1 MENSPLPSDHA
12 FKRMKKI
19 EVIEFVKKMDKGLNN
34 LEGELSVALAE
45 RDQADEANQKLND
58 EKIINDKQK
67 IIDQEQIKIL
77 QAELSR
83 LEEKNYKT
91 DLLNQELE
99 NGFCQKQVKE
109 ALETLKKL
117 NEFTRDPN
125 WDKITKFFK
134 LELGF
139 NNEAKFNYQN
149 VIDVIKDLE
158 QESLHKNEWNEEQ
171 QGEIEMLREKINQ
184 MKQLL
189 SHV

>member
-45 RDQADEANQKLND
+45 RDQADEANQ
-58 EKIINDKQK
+58 
-67 IIDQEQIKIL
+67 
-77 QAELSR
+77 
-83 LEEKNYKT
+83 
-91 DLLNQELE
+91 
-99 NGFCQKQVKE
+99 
-109 ALETLKKL
+109 KL